1 MKDDFHDSLLLTST
15 LHVCRVQCATKLVSE
30 SEDHLSIIVVLKR
43 SLAQPGNKC
52 SGCSH
57 TRAEK
62 SDSRCQKAHHSQAS
76 ESCKDAGCWSESPI
90 CPALESS
97 GQGTLRIVSCHLH
110 LSEVGGNSPGI
121 TPDGP
126 KPRHSTH
133 VTIMV
138 NVTHHTVISTSV
150 SGFVS
155 AKSAL
160 FHSVANL
167 TYEAA
172 QSTSQSHLRGLRQSP
187 RLDSSG

>member
-1 MKDDFHDSLLLTST
+1 MKDDSHDSLPLTST
-15 LHVCRVQCATKLVSE
+15 LHVCRVLCTTKLVSE
-30 SEDHLSIIVVLKR
+30 PENPVSIIVVLKR

-57 TRAEK
+57 TRTKK

-76 ESCKDAGCWSESPI
+76 ESCKDAGCWSEGPV

-97 GQGTLRIVSCHLH
+97 GQRTLRIISYHLH
-110 LSEVGGNSPGI
+110 LLEVCVNSPEI

-133 VTIMV
+133 VTMMV
-138 NVTHHTVISTSV
+138 NVTHHTVMRTSV
-150 SGFVS
+150 SKFVS
-155 AKSAL
+155 AKSTL

-167 TYEAA
+167 AYEAA
-172 QSTSQSHLRGLRQSP
+172 QSP
-187 RLDSSG
+187 RLNFSG

>member
-1 MKDDFHDSLLLTST
+1 MST
-15 LHVCRVQCATKLVSE
+15 
-30 SEDHLSIIVVLKR
+30 IIVLKR
-43 SLAQPGNKC
+43 SLAQPGNER

-57 TRAEK
+57 PRAEK
-62 SDSRCQKAHHSQAS
+62 SDSRCQKAHHSQAG
-76 ESCKDAGCWSESPI
+76 ESCKEAGCWSEGPV
-90 CPALESS
+90 CLALESS
-97 GQGTLRIVSCHLH
+97 GQGTLRIVSYHLH

-133 VTIMV
+133 VTTMV
-138 NVTHHTVISTSV
+138 NVTHHTVTRTSV
-150 SGFVS
+150 AGFVS

-160 FHSVANL
+160 SHSVPNVAH
-167 TYEAA
+167 EAV

>member
-1 MKDDFHDSLLLTST
+1 VST
-15 LHVCRVQCATKLVSE
+15 
-30 SEDHLSIIVVLKR
+30 IIVLKR
-43 SLAQPGNKC
+43 SLAQPGNER

-57 TRAEK
+57 PRAEK
-62 SDSRCQKAHHSQAS
+62 SDSRCQKAHHSQAG
-76 ESCKDAGCWSESPI
+76 ESCEEARCWSKGPV

-97 GQGTLRIVSCHLH
+97 GEATLRIVSYHLH
-110 LSEVGGNSPGI
+110 LPEVGGNSPGI

-138 NVTHHTVISTSV
+138 NVTHHTVIRTSV

-160 FHSVANL
+160 SHSVPNL
-167 TYEAA
+167 AHEAV
-172 QSTSQSHLRGLRQSP
+172 QSSPRSRLRGLRQSP